1 MHHGTLNSLERR
13 TLMRNNSCQPK
24 HGKKKKNNP
33 IPKSYRP
40 EASFSSMEA
49 EQRND
54 LKAVLKTAGQGSTA
68 FSTNRPR
75 QKAARDGH
83 QL

>member
-1 MHHGTLNSLERR
+1 
-13 TLMRNNSCQPK
+13 
-24 HGKKKKNNP
+24 
-33 IPKSYRP
+33 
-40 EASFSSMEA
+40 MEA